1 MNREIGRKIKQLR
14 LKQKKKLRD
23 LSEDTD
29 LSISYLS
36 QIERDISSVTIY
48 SLEKIARALGAPI
61 SYFLDPPTDHRSFIT
76 RNYEQKSIYL
86 DKSSFYYNRLSN
98 DCEGYVLETMLIT
111 VLPYRKESACSPQPH
126 IGEEFI
132 YVLEGIL
139 TVILDGV
146 SYDLNPGDCMHYQAT
161 TPHDWQNHTGG
172 IVRLLSVNT
181 PRPWDHIEHEN
192 NRK

>member
-1 MNREIGRKIKQLR
+1 MNQQIGQKIKQLR

-36 QIERDISSVTIY
+36 QIERDISSINIY
-48 SLEKIARALGAPI
+48 SLDKIARALGVPI
-61 SYFLDPPTDHRSFIT
+61 SYFLGSPADHRGFIM

-98 DCEGYVLETMLIT
+98 DSENYVLESTLIT
-111 VLPYRKESACSPQPH
+111 VLPYREETAGPPQPH

-146 SYDLNPGDCMHYQAT
+146 SYDLNPGDSMHYKAAI
-161 TPHDWQNHTGG
+161 PHDWRNYTGG
-172 IVRLLSVNT
+172 VVRLLSVNT
-181 PRPWDHIEHEN
+181 PRPWDHD
-192 NRK
+192 